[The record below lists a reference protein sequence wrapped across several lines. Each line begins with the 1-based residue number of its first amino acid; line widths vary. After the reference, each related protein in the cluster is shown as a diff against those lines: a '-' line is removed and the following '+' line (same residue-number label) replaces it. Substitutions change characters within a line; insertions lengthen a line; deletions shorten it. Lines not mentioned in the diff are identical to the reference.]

1 MSQENNSFERIAE
14 NVKTSFHDFAR
25 KRSPLDP
32 NFLRRIADAARW
44 QAQLARLFAF
54 VPGAGR
60 PIRGKKYLFLSAR
73 HGHLVSSF
81 RRDEAAIIG
90 GPSDF
95 SLARKTKLPFRFTG
109 DLLAASSSML
119 FGMQFVPTRWIVR
132 RWLGFF
138 ARQQDPC
145 YLVVPS
151 DTLPIALL
159 LVKIAEQCP
168 NVTVVCV
175 QHGLFNSGFDADD
188 IEGRNSAINL
198 VYCDAQRREMERRL
212 HGALVE
218 VMGFPAEFRR
228 EPAQA
233 QQVQTA
239 ILVGNGTLDSTTSR
253 YRRSLQIF
261 DSVQATLER
270 AGLSVEYRP
279 HPSEHGIPAAQIA
292 FRMNRQSKDELLVG
306 DRKAFIGFTSTLLY
320 EAHLAGHVAVVLH
333 DAALPGYAMSD
344 FGLKVD
350 TSAMDTLPELIA
362 RTSERESIGDSGLTP
377 VRPRFEA
384 ALARATARITTAP

>member
-1 MSQENNSFERIAE
+1 MSQENHSFERIAE
-14 NVKTSFHDFAR
+14 NVKTSFQDFAR

-32 NFLRRIADAARW
+32 DFLRRIADAARW
-44 QAQLARLFAF
+44 QARLARIFAF
-54 VPGAGR
+54 VPGIGR
-60 PIRGKKYLFLSAR
+60 PIQGKKYLFLSAR
-73 HGHLVSSF
+73 HAHLVTSF
-81 RRDEAAIIG
+81 HRDEAAIIG
-90 GPSDF
+90 GPGDF
-95 SLARKTKLPFRFTG
+95 ALARRARLPFRFTG

-132 RWLGFF
+132 RWLRFF
-138 ARQQDPC
+138 ARQNDPC

-212 HGALVE
+212 PGALVE

-228 EPAQA
+228 EPGQT
-233 QQVQTA
+233 QPVRTA
-239 ILVGNGTLDSTTSR
+239 ILVGNGTLDPAN

-261 DSVQATLER
+261 DRVRSMLEA
-270 AGLSVEYRP
+270 AGISVEYRP
-279 HPSEHGIPAAQIA
+279 HPSEYRVPAAQIP
-292 FRMNRQSKDELLVG
+292 FRMNRQSKDGLLG
-306 DRKAFIGFTSTLLY
+306 GERKAFIGFTSTLLY
-320 EAHLAGHVAVVLH
+320 EAHLAGHVAVVVH
-333 DAALPGYAMSD
+333 DDFLPGYAISE

-350 TSAMDTLPELIA
+350 TSAMDGLPELIA
-362 RTSERESIGDSGLTP
+362 SASERVCIGEGGMTP
-377 VRPRFEA
+377 LRARFDA
-384 ALARATARITTAP
+384 AIARAAARIRTVP